1 MGRAPGLRHAR
12 PRPILAPRLTFAWRG
27 LLPPVARGPPKL
39 YTGAAPRQ
47 RHLGII
53 QVVFDS
59 KRFFYAPW
67 PKISMGFKSDADA
80 EAEITW
86 ILGHAQPPAGGPV
99 LDAPCGFG
107 RHYLALARRGFA
119 VTGVDLSETELV
131 RARERAA
138 AAGVT
143 LRLVQQDMRD
153 MDFSAE
159 FDLALNLFSSIGY
172 FSDDED
178 RLLLDRFCLALK
190 SGGTFVLD
198 TRNRDHFIRNCAA
211 EETYALPAGRVIIK
225 NRIDLTTSRVHG
237 EWWLE
242 DGHRCLGETE
252 FRVS

>member
-1 MGRAPGLRHAR
+1 M
-12 PRPILAPRLTFAWRG
+12 
-27 LLPPVARGPPKL
+27 
-39 YTGAAPRQ
+39 
-47 RHLGII
+47 

-59 KRFFYAPW
+59 KRFFEESW
-67 PKISMGFKSDADA
+67 PKISQGFESESDA
-80 EAEITW
+80 EAEIAW
-86 ILGHAQPPAGGPV
+86 ILGHARPPAAGRV

-107 RHYLALARRGFA
+107 RHSLALARRGFA

-190 SGGTFVLD
+190 PGGTFVLD
-198 TRNRDHFIRNCAA
+198 TRNRDHFIRNCAP
-211 EETYALPAGRVIIK
+211 EETYSLPAGMVTIK
-225 NRIDLTTSRVHG
+225 NRIDFTTSRVHG
-237 EWWLE
+237 EWWIE

-252 FRVS
+252 LRLYSAHELYRMLRPERWARVELFGDLDGRRFELDSPRLVLVATK